1 MGAGLGLAAGLRQ
14 PAVSAPGAGCSPLPW
29 PLGGEGHSG
38 RLGKGPAAFH
48 NAAPVR
54 RHRLIRT
61 FACDGLGSLG
71 KQRRRRGWQRA
82 ARVPRRHRTA
92 RTDRVGREAPCY
104 RGHRSARRRGAA
116 RGMSVPPL
124 LAAAGHRGG
133 FGAGWERRQR
143 ARRPTSRLRATSP
156 GQAGGAP
163 KRLLAGSAAAA
174 LLQKRLTSRRGP
186 RYVSGRHGC
195 CARTQR
201 GAAGGCQKRGPS
213 PRRGCAAGAGWDGGA
228 TARSAPPGAC
238 DSSGLLPTQRA
249 QQLPARGSL
258 KTHMGGVSPG
268 TGGGAASCAARP
280 LQVAV
285 RGFSCPWELSPIAH
299 AWPPAGFGQRFPEAC
314 RFAPVKCR
322 LPSLAPPS
330 SSRPGP
336 RCDPAL
342 LCAVQRFPSSRWG
355 RETGK
360 EPSGSSQP
368 LLQAKQAKKK
378 K

>member
-1 MGAGLGLAAGLRQ
+1 MAEPAGLGGGSRAWFGSGAATAGGVRSWSRLR
-14 PAVSAPGAGCSPLPW
+14 GCSPLPR

-61 FACDGLGSLG
+61 FACDGLGSLS
-71 KQRRRRGWQRA
+71 KQHRRRGWQRA
-82 ARVPRRHRTA
+82 ARVPRRHRAA

-163 KRLLAGSAAAA
+163 KRLLAGSAASA

-201 GAAGGCQKRGPS
+201 GAAGGCQERGPS
-213 PRRGCAAGAGWDGGA
+213 PRRGCAAGAGWDGGV
-228 TARSAPPGAC
+228 PP
-238 DSSGLLPTQRA
+238 T
-249 QQLPARGSL
+249 
-258 KTHMGGVSPG
+258 
-268 TGGGAASCAARP
+268 AAR
-280 LQVAV
+280 
-285 RGFSCPWELSPIAH
+285 
-299 AWPPAGFGQRFPEAC
+299 
-314 RFAPVKCR
+314 
-322 LPSLAPPS
+322 
-330 SSRPGP
+330 RPGP
-336 RCDPAL
+336 VTARASCPRSGLSSCRPAG
-342 LCAVQRFPSSRWG
+342 A
-355 RETGK
+355 
-360 EPSGSSQP
+360 
-368 LLQAKQAKKK
+368 
-378 K
+378 